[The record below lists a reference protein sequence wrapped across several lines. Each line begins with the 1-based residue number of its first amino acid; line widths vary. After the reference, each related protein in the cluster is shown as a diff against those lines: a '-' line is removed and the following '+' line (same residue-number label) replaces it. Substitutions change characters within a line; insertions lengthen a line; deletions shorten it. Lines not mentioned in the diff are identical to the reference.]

1 MKLTVEERVAN
12 GARWLDEN
20 FPGWEKRINIKTLDL
35 ENGQSCI
42 CGQVFKRKAAN
53 WSKKEHID
61 YRDGDG
67 YVYAYSTLF
76 SEANSWISTLVPKG
90 SRPVERAQRVAY
102 VLGFTTNGFGRPT
115 WDKLQ
120 KAWVNLLTKRAEALV

>member
-53 WSKKEHID
+53 WSKKAHIGGQQLD
-61 YRDGDG
+61 QR
-67 YVYAYSTLF
+67 F
-76 SEANSWISTLVPKG
+76 SP
-90 SRPVERAQRVAY
+90 
-102 VLGFTTNGFGRPT
+102 
-115 WDKLQ
+115 
-120 KAWVNLLTKRAEALV
+120 